1 MKSPYLIH
9 GRLPDLIA
17 ALTAMGAY
25 KFYKLDFDAWAN
37 RMSGPQKNGEHW
49 KAVFEAHPEFFRLN
63 QERTKASLVWR
74 RTLPRD
80 YDVDGVPEILP
91 DHELEGRPYDRMS
104 RRPLD
109 PDEIKAL
116 ITVAIELHER
126 AIDQQRSSR
135 WWIPLLTGGLAFFGA
150 IAGAWFSRGG

>member
-1 MKSPYLIH
+1 MKNPYLIH

-25 KFYKLDFDAWAN
+25 KFYKLDFEAWAN
-37 RMSGPQKNGEHW
+37 RISGPQKSGEHW
-49 KAVFEAHPEFFRLN
+49 KTVFRDHPEFFRFN
-63 QERTKASLVWR
+63 QEQTKASLVWR

-80 YDVDGVPEILP
+80 YDVDGVPEVLP
-91 DHELEGRPYDRMS
+91 DHQLDGGQYDRIS

-135 WWIPLLTGGLAFFGA
+135 WWIPLLTGFLALLGAVFGS
-150 IAGAWFSRGG
+150 WLSSK